1 MRPEQALYNLIKD
14 HLPGHHQRIE
24 SIAGVGAPDIE
35 LCYEG
40 KSCWIELKVP
50 ANKYVSEWTM
60 LRPSQ
65 QVWHLRRV
73 KALGNV
79 FLLFRISDTICLTKG
94 MLTIS
99 GEKVMYQYLWSQT
112 KPWNWEVFRTELIG
126 ALK

>member
-1 MRPEQALYNLIKD
+1 MRPEQALYSLIKD

-50 ANKYVSEWTM
+50 PKDMPIWDM

-65 QVWHLRRV
+65 QVWHLKRYKHFGKVFVLYRYENTVVLERLVGKGLYV
-73 KALGNV
+73 KV
-79 FLLFRISDTICLTKG
+79 
-94 MLTIS
+94 
-99 GEKVMYQYLWSQT
+99 WSEP
-112 KPWNWEVFRTELIG
+112 KPWPWESFTMSLIG
-126 ALK
+126 AL